1 MPYSPTLVSPRAAQQ
16 ATYSF
21 MPEQYLLLPDGEY
34 LLKQGGGR
42 DPVYYL
48 YNSENKFT
56 GYWVWLEIFDKK
68 NQIVEL
74 DFTKPQIVN
83 ALNGKESV
91 KVKKGQKGVIDR
103 FHQLTSVY
111 SKKDEQ
117 QIIIDRYPIYQPLEQ
132 PVAQSTGTIVDKN
145 SNKPIKG
152 VKIQRKTD

>member
-1 MPYSPTLVSPRAAQQ
+1 MSYSPTLVNPKTAQQ
-16 ATYSF
+16 STYSF
-21 MPEQYLLLPDGEY
+21 MPDQRLLLPDGEY

-42 DPVYYL
+42 DPIYYL
-48 YNSENKFT
+48 YNSDDKFT

-68 NQIVEL
+68 NQLIEI

-91 KVKKGQKGVIDR
+91 KVKKGQKAVIDR

-111 SKKDEQ
+111 SKKNEQ
-117 QIIIDRYPIYQPLEQ
+117 QVIIERYPIYQPSEQ
-132 PVAQSTGTIVDKN
+132 PIAQSTGTIVDKD

-152 VKIQRKTD
+152 VTVQRKTD

>member
-1 MPYSPTLVSPRAAQQ
+1 MSYSPTLVNPRTAQQ
-16 ATYSF
+16 STYSF
-21 MPEQYLLLPDGEY
+21 MPDQRLLLPDGEY

-48 YNSENKFT
+48 YNSDNKFT

-68 NQIVEL
+68 NQLIVI

-91 KVKKGQKGVIDR
+91 KIKKGQKAVIDR

-111 SKKDEQ
+111 SKKNEQ
-117 QIIIDRYPIYQPLEQ
+117 QVIIDRYPIYQPLEQ
-132 PVAQSTGTIVDKN
+132 PIAQSTGTIVDKD

-152 VKIQRKTD
+152 VKVQRKAD